1 MEVQQMNKEAPS
13 LETIMEETR
22 SLHKKGYN
30 CSESVAWALSKY
42 WDLDLNIGSVTGL
55 GAGIARSGATCG
67 ALTGA
72 IVALSARVGRVDPA
86 DDLKKG
92 LCYKLGQL
100 ATEGF
105 VKEMGTSLCKDIIGF
120 VVGDP
125 GGAEKYAAGGFK
137 DGKCKDAIEV
147 AVKAAIAAVESVE
160 AQG

>member
-1 MEVQQMNKEAPS
+1 MNKEAPS
-13 LETIMEETR
+13 LEAIMEEHR

-42 WDLDLNIGSVTGL
+42 WDLDLNIGSVTAL

-72 IVALSARVGRVDPA
+72 VIALSTKVGRVDPT
-86 DDLKKG
+86 DDPKKV

-100 ATEGF
+100 AIQGF

-120 VVGDP
+120 VVSEP
-125 GGAEKYAAGGFK
+125 GGAERYAAGGFK

-147 AVKAAIAAVESVE
+147 AIKAAIAAAESVE